1 MGSGRRQGLHDQ
13 PQAERQPL
21 VQLSPAQSLVLVT
34 GHTGAT
40 PVISGAYSPMPEGNK
55 VMELSGP
62 WSGGRLQSDQRG
74 NPNAMTLTPRVTQ
87 LMAERPSVKASL

>member
-1 MGSGRRQGLHDQ
+1 MGSADGKVYDRTAGR
-13 PQAERQPL
+13 RQPL

-40 PVISGAYSPMPEGNK
+40 PVISGAYSLPEGNK
-55 VMELSGP
+55 VMDCRP

-74 NPNAMTLTPRVTQ
+74 NPNAMTPDFARYSTDL
-87 LMAERPSVKASL
+87 AERPSVKASL